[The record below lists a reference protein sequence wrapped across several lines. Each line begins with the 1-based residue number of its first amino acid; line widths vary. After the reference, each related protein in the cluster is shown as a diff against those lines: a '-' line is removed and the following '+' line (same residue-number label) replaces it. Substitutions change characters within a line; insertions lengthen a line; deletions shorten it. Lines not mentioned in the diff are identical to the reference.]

1 MEIIVN
7 KIAIIDITEEEYQMI
22 KKKRE
27 KDAHIAKQNSYID
40 ELNSLITK
48 MKNDG
53 FTLSI
58 KNNNKTS
65 RINKAE
71 AWGDSGNSW
80 INLVE

>member
-1 MEIIVN
+1 MEVIAN

-27 KDAHIAKQNSYID
+27 KDARIAKQNSYID
-40 ELNSLITK
+40 ELNSLITR

-58 KNNNKTS
+58 KNNNKIPCIT
-65 RINKAE
+65 KAQ
-71 AWGDSGNSW
+71 AWGDYDNNW